1 MIWVKSGSMPMPLVW
16 DEETATV
23 MDDESWNLLLQCDV
37 LDIQAG
43 LAIGRAESKISME
56 KLFLAIDEGLER
68 ARAETEAADRHLQ
81 E

>member
-1 MIWVKSGSMPMPLVW
+1 MPMPLVW

-43 LAIGRAESKISME
+43 LVIGRAESKISME
-56 KLFLAIDEGLER
+56 KLFLAIDEGFER

>member
-1 MIWVKSGSMPMPLVW
+1 MKSGLIQMLITW
-16 DEETATV
+16 DEETGTV
-23 MDDESWNLLLQCDV
+23 MDEESWKLLLQCKV
-37 LDIQAG
+37 LDFQAG
-43 LAIGRAESKISME
+43 LAIGRAEDKISME